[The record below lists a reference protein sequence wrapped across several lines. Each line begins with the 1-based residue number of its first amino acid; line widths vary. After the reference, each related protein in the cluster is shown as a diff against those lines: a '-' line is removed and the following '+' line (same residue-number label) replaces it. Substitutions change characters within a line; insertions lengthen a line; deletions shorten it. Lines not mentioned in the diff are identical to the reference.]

1 MRKSILSPLI
11 ALSFRQCV
19 LSLAGSII
27 LAFGLYHIH
36 AQSGIT
42 EGGVLGMTL
51 LLQYHFAISP
61 SVSGFLLNAVCYF
74 IGWRFLG
81 KRFLFYSAVAALG
94 FSASYRIFEFFPPLW
109 PAAAD
114 HPFLAAMI
122 GAVFIGV
129 GAGLS
134 VRAGGA
140 PSGDDALAMAVS
152 KATRMQI
159 QWAYLIS
166 DLLVLALSLT
176 YIPLSRILYS
186 LLTVVLSGQ
195 IIGWIQNI
203 NIPRRKNG
211 QSSLD

>member
-1 MRKSILSPLI
+1 
-11 ALSFRQCV
+11 
-19 LSLAGSII
+19 
-27 LAFGLYHIH
+27 
-36 AQSGIT
+36 
-42 EGGVLGMTL
+42 
-51 LLQYHFAISP
+51 
-61 SVSGFLLNAVCYF
+61 
-74 IGWRFLG
+74 
-81 KRFLFYSAVAALG
+81 
-94 FSASYRIFEFFPPLW
+94 
-109 PAAAD
+109 
-114 HPFLAAMI
+114 
-122 GAVFIGV
+122 
-129 GAGLS
+129 

-203 NIPRRKNG
+203 NIPRSKNG